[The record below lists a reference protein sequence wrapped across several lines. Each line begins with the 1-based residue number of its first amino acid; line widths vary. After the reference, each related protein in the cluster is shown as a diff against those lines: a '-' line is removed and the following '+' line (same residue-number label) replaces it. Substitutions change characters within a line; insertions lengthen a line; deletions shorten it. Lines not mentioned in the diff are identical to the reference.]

1 MCFCLSRCLNCQRQ
15 IGQNKTAPVG
25 DTGAASRARRLLSAA
40 ECHLVR
46 GVDQPITAF
55 VERVGEQMRMP

>member
-1 MCFCLSRCLNCQRQ
+1 MLLPKPLFKLSTPDR
-15 IGQNKTAPVG
+15 QNKTAPGG

-40 ECHLVR
+40 EWHLVR